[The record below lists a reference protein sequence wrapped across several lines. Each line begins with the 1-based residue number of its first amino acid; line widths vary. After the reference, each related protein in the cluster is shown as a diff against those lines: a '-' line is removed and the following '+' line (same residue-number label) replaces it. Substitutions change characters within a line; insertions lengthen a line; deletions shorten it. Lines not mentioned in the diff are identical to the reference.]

1 MGVNAK
7 DVGYGRKVYE
17 FLSGSLSSFR
27 KGFNSLVGPKN
38 GPLGTSKDMFKFDRS
53 APASL
58 KNPVFTLLCRLDL
71 TVRTTAN
78 QFESKMQ

>member
-17 FLSGSLSSFR
+17 FLSGS
-27 KGFNSLVGPKN
+27 FNSLVGPKN
-38 GPLGTSKDMFKFDRS
+38 GPLGTSKDMFKFERS

>member
-1 MGVNAK
+1 MNAK

-17 FLSGSLSSFR
+17 FVSGSLSSFR
-27 KGFNSLVGPKN
+27 KGFKGLVGPKN
-38 GPLGTSKDMFKFDRS
+38 GSLGTSKNVFKFERS

-71 TVRTTAN
+71 TVRITATH
-78 QFESKMQ
+78 FESKMQ